1 VATVRARII
10 VAVVLALAAAGAV
23 VGIVLAGGSDEPS
36 RAYRGSIPPEG
47 IDLPAFELTDEDGRR
62 VASDDLAGKAIAVT
76 FLDTQCRAECPIVA
90 PLMGQGLKLLSPE
103 EREQVVALA
112 ITSDPT
118 GDTPESVAEFLDR
131 LKVRGLLR
139 YLVGPVDVM
148 EPVWRAF
155 AVTSSYETGID
166 DLHSIP
172 VRIFGPDGTWV
183 STLNSGADLTPENL
197 ANDLRAALQSS

>member
-1 VATVRARII
+1 VRTR
-10 VAVVLALAAAGAV
+10 VVLAVVLALAAAGAAI
-23 VGIVLAGGSDEPS
+23 GIVLAGGSDDS
-36 RAYRGSIPPEG
+36 AAAFRGSIPPEG
-47 IDLPAFELTDEDGRR
+47 IDLPPFELTDENGAR
-62 VASDDLAGKAIAVT
+62 VTSEGLAGKAVAVT

-90 PLMGQGLKLLSPE
+90 PLIGEGLKRLSPA

-118 GDTPESVAEFLDR
+118 GDTPENVAEFLDR
-131 LKVRGLLR
+131 LKVRGLLH
-139 YLVGPVDVM
+139 YLVAPVDVM

-172 VRIFGPDGTWV
+172 VRVFGPDGTWL
-183 STLNSGADLTPENL
+183 STLNSGADLTADNL